1 MNSPVSKSKTLNLP
15 PLPIGWCTY
24 MLVCLDNSF
33 YIGLTDD
40 LPTRIADH
48 ASDKGSTYTKSVKP
62 TLFVWYESHAD
73 RPSAAQRERQL
84 KTWSHTK
91 KQRLARG
98 LSPFNFGPN
107 LRLSLLSHNEL
118 PSVF

>member
-1 MNSPVSKSKTLNLP
+1 MNSPVSKSKPSNLP

-24 MLVCLDNSF
+24 MLICLDNSF

-48 ASDKGSTYTKSVKP
+48 ASGKGSTYTKSVKA

-91 KQRLARG
+91 KQN
-98 LSPFNFGPN
+98 LSQHAVPFDFGQN
-107 LRLSLLSHNEL
+107 LRLSLL
-118 PSVF
+118 